1 MFEST
6 SITFDLC
13 LQLPNIKV
21 SVLLLIC
28 SMISFLFILGVLDN
42 LIFGSLLVSSAISGT
57 IQFKTLF
64 FLFIRVI
71 LLISIIITSVYCN
84 FNMIVRVI
92 NFIRSFIHL
101 PKLGFKVNWDLILF
115 YYIYTSLFF
124 FLSLRFQINI
134 FLKFQHLEC
143 FDLYVLITLWASI
156 VLCFNYIETFNRSF
170 NSNKGFRFNL
180 ERVLLLLGGYVT
192 LYFIYIV
199 LWSQYS
205 SVFEDIFY
213 KHL

>member
-1 MFEST
+1 M
-6 SITFDLC
+6 L
-13 LQLPNIKV
+13 
-21 SVLLLIC
+21 
-28 SMISFLFILGVLDN
+28 FLEQFN
-42 LIFGSLLVSSAISGT
+42 LRLYS
-57 IQFKTLF
+57 
-64 FLFIRVI
+64 FLFIRVK

-134 FLKFQHLEC
+134 FLKFQHLQ
-143 FDLYVLITLWASI
+143 FFYLYVLITLWASI
-156 VLCFNYIETFNRSF
+156 VLCLNYIETFNRSF

-205 SVFEDIFY
+205 SVFDNTMLN
-213 KHL
+213 HL

>member
-1 MFEST
+1 MFF
-6 SITFDLC
+6 IVLYCPDC
-13 LQLPNIKV
+13 LEKCNVHVCAV
-21 SVLLLIC
+21 SDMAYRYTTMV
-28 SMISFLFILGVLDN
+28 M
-42 LIFGSLLVSSAISGT
+42 
-57 IQFKTLF
+57 
-64 FLFIRVI
+64 
-71 LLISIIITSVYCN
+71 
-84 FNMIVRVI
+84 
-92 NFIRSFIHL
+92 
-101 PKLGFKVNWDLILF
+101 PKLVIILF

-156 VLCFNYIETFNRSF
+156 VLCFNYIETFNRAF

-180 ERVLLLLGGYVT
+180 ERLLLLLGGYVT

-205 SVFEDIFY
+205 SVFDNTMLN
-213 KHL
+213 HL

>member
-1 MFEST
+1 M
-6 SITFDLC
+6 
-13 LQLPNIKV
+13 QLPNIKV

-28 SMISFLFILGVLDN
+28 SMISFLFILGVLDI
-42 LIFGSLLVSSAISGT
+42 LIFGSLFVSGQCSS
-57 IQFKTLF
+57 FMNTLF
-64 FLFIRVI
+64 TLIIRII
-71 LLISIIITSVYCN
+71 LLFSIITTSIYCN
-84 FNMIVRVI
+84 FNMIVRII